1 LHSRAHSNT
10 LPPQR
15 ANRLMF
21 SGDRFIVN
29 AVIDSGDAHSDSP
42 RGAAA
47 SSSSSQRPPVPPP
60 PLANGVGQVTGA
72 ALETR
77 LIAYCEQNGAAFDA
91 FAQSSAR
98 ALAQCYHT
106 PVQNSPLCVLLSSSG
121 LPVSE
126 LVTGRTRL
134 TLNSACLAYLDGRV
148 SAPDEPPLRAASS
161 ALPHLPVQS
170 VSATRTAETSTATSA
185 SSSSSSDPARPVP
198 RPVLDAAEQWR
209 VAQLQRY
216 LGATFHLHLAPTPV
230 AALAM
235 DSGGAGTCVV
245 DMIDGWMD
253 HHQPYP
259 HPNNQPMIAMP
270 RFNVLPHTQ
279 NKSYVF
285 GVGVSAT

>member
-1 LHSRAHSNT
+1 
-10 LPPQR
+10 
-15 ANRLMF
+15 MF

-42 RGAAA
+42 RGTSAG
-47 SSSSSQRPPVPPP
+47 SSSSQRPPVPPP
-60 PLANGVGQVTGA
+60 PLAHGVGQVTGA

-98 ALAQCYHT
+98 ALDQCYHT
-106 PVQNSPLCVLLSSSG
+106 PVQNSPLCVLPPSSG
-121 LPVSE
+121 LAVSE

-161 ALPHLPVQS
+161 ALPHLPVES
-170 VSATRTAETSTATSA
+170 VSATHTAETSTATSSA
-185 SSSSSSDPARPVP
+185 SSSSSPSSSDPVRPVP

-216 LGATFHLHLAPTPV
+216 LGATFHLHLTPTPV

-235 DSGGAGTCVV
+235 DSRAGTCVV
-245 DMIDGWMD
+245 DIDGWMD
-253 HHQPYP
+253 GPSS
-259 HPNNQPMIAMP
+259 A
-270 RFNVLPHTQ
+270 LPT
-279 NKSYVF
+279 
-285 GVGVSAT
+285 